1 MAASANPPCESLLI
15 ADLGR
20 GSSRAY
26 LLEQIGGSFRFVAK
40 AEGPTTA
47 EPPFEDLT
55 IGWNQLL
62 RQLEWE
68 SGRRLT
74 ERDNLLIPQLERGDG
89 VDAMLVCSGHGE
101 PLRTVI
107 IEAGANP
114 LGPTILEALRR
125 RQSRVLHLVAPT
137 GRKET
142 TWAASQLD
150 PIRSFAPD
158 LVIVSVGPNHGEGLA
173 RVQQLAKQVSASIV
187 PDRAFIIA
195 EIESLDELSNIFT
208 KRTRLRTA
216 ALSSADSTGIIADLE
231 VELDELFQAR
241 ISSIDYQTLA
251 TEASQTAIARPH
263 AVDLVNRFIG
273 RAFGR
278 RVLTIAI
285 DDGVHVHA
293 AGPDVGGIVAL
304 PQLDL
309 TSSITGL
316 SSREVADANAWLPF
330 EATEDELITWVLNR
344 SIRPWTMAEQPRDL
358 AIEQAM
364 ARQVARRAMA
374 ELGRSLPLAFTGAD
388 LVIGGPAFARW
399 NQPGAAALALLDIA
413 DIVPDHGVLDLALDQ
428 DGLMAVAGT
437 IGTIDPVLASNV
449 FEFDALAHLGS
460 AVIIGG
466 ATHEGDVACQGEI
479 QYENGSTK
487 GFTVLSGAL
496 EVLPLR
502 SGETA
507 TLVLKP
513 ERKYSIGGHPSGK
526 PVTLSG
532 EHRIIGG
539 SVGVIVDAR
548 GRSVYGMGPQRHQKV
563 KQWLDRVNPH
573 RTPATGELSL
583 SRQTGNLSRQTGNLR

>member
-1 MAASANPPCESLLI
+1 MADTANPPCESLLI

-26 LLEQIGGSFRFVAK
+26 LLEQIGGAFRFVAK

-107 IEAGANP
+107 IEAGASP
-114 LGPTILEALRR
+114 LGPAILETLRR
-125 RQSRVLHLVAPT
+125 RQSRVFHLVAPT

-142 TWAASQLD
+142 TWVAGQID

-158 LVIVSVGPNHGEGLA
+158 FVIVSIGPNHGEGLGRA
-173 RVQQLAKQVSASIV
+173 QQLAKQVGASFA
-187 PDRAFIIA
+187 PDRAFVIA
-195 EIESLDELSNIFT
+195 ELESLDELSNTFT

-216 ALSSADSTGIIADLE
+216 ALSSADSSAIIADLE
-231 VELDELFQAR
+231 HELDEMFQAR
-241 ISSIDYQTLA
+241 INSIDYQTLSLESSRA
-251 TEASQTAIARPH
+251 AIARPH

-293 AGPDVGGIVAL
+293 AGPDIGGIVAL

-316 SSREVADANAWLPF
+316 SSREVADATSWLPF

-344 SIRPWTMAEQPRDL
+344 SIRPWTIADQPRDL
-358 AIEQAM
+358 AIEQAL

-374 ELGRSLPLAFTGAD
+374 ELSRSHPLALTGAD

-399 NQPGAAALALLDIA
+399 NQPGAAALTLLDIA
-413 DIVPDHGVLDLALDQ
+413 DVVPDHGVLDLALDQ

-437 IGTIDPVLASNV
+437 IGTIDPILASNV
-449 FEFDALAHLGS
+449 FEYDALTHLGS
-460 AVIIGG
+460 AVVVGG
-466 ATHEGDVACQGEI
+466 AAHEGDIAVQGEI
-479 QYENGSTK
+479 QYEHGSTK
-487 GFTVLSGAL
+487 NFSVASGSL

-502 SGETA
+502 TGETA
-507 TLVLKP
+507 TLVLRP

-526 PVTLSG
+526 PVTLTG

-539 SVGVIVDAR
+539 TVGVIVDAR
-548 GRSVYGMGPQRHQKV
+548 GRSVFGMGPQRHQKV
-563 KQWLDRVNPH
+563 KQWLDKVNPH

-583 SRQTGNLSRQTGNLR
+583 NRQTGNLTRQTGNLR

>member
-1 MAASANPPCESLLI
+1 MVDTANPPCESLLV

-47 EPPFEDLT
+47 QPPFEDLT
-55 IGWNQLL
+55 VGWNQLL

-74 ERDNLLIPQLERGDG
+74 ERDNLLLPQLERGDG

-114 LGPTILEALRR
+114 LGPLVLESLRR
-125 RQSRVLHLVAPT
+125 RQSRVLHVVAPT

-142 TWAASQLD
+142 GWVASQLD

-158 LVIVSVGPNHGEGLA
+158 LVIVSVGPNHGDSLA
-173 RVQQLAKQVSASIV
+173 RVQQLAKQVGATIA

-195 EIESLDELSNIFT
+195 ELEALEELSNTFT

-216 ALSSADSTGIIADLE
+216 ALSSVDGAEIVADLDH
-231 VELDELFQAR
+231 ELDEMFQAR
-241 ISSIDYQTLA
+241 IGSIDYKSL
-251 TEASQTAIARPH
+251 SQESSRSAIARPH

-293 AGPDVGGIVAL
+293 AGPDSGGLVAL

-309 TSSITGL
+309 TASITGL
-316 SSREVADANAWLPF
+316 SSREVADATAWLPF
-330 EATEDELITWVLNR
+330 EATEDELVTWVLNR
-344 SIRPWTMAEQPRDL
+344 SIRPWTIAEQPRDL
-358 AIEQAM
+358 AIEQAF
-364 ARQVARRAMA
+364 ARQIGRRAMA
-374 ELGRSLPLAFTGAD
+374 ELSRSHPLALTGAD
-388 LVIGGPAFARW
+388 LVIGGPAFAKW

-413 DIVPDHGVLDLALDQ
+413 DVVPDHGVLDLALDQ
-428 DGLMAVAGT
+428 DGLMAIAGT
-437 IGTIDPVLASNV
+437 VGTIDPMLASNV
-449 FEFDALAHLGS
+449 FEYDALIHLGS
-460 AVIIGG
+460 AVVIGG
-466 ATHEGDVACQGEI
+466 AAHEGDIACQGEI
-479 QYENGSTK
+479 QYEHGGSK
-487 GFTVLSGAL
+487 GFSVVSGSV

-502 SGETA
+502 PGETA

-526 PVTLSG
+526 PVTLSE

-539 SVGVIVDAR
+539 TVGVIVDAR
-548 GRSVYGMGPQRHQKV
+548 GRPVYGTGPQRPQKV
-563 KQWLDRVNPH
+563 RQWLDRVNP
-573 RTPATGELSL
+573 TPR
-583 SRQTGNLSRQTGNLR
+583 RQTGQL